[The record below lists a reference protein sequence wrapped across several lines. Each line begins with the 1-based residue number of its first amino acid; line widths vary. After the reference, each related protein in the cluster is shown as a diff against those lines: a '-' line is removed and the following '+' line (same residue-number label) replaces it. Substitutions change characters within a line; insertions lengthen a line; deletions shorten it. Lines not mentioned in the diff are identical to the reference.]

1 MFSVSIVMAINLSYF
16 RILDL
21 PPRGRS
27 TGQMMALLIGKIHDG
42 SRQNGMIW
50 RHALGA
56 VP

>member
-1 MFSVSIVMAINLSYF
+1 
-16 RILDL
+16 
-21 PPRGRS
+21 
-27 TGQMMALLIGKIHDG
+27 MALLIGKIHDG

>member
-1 MFSVSIVMAINLSYF
+1 MFSVSIVMAINLSYC
-16 RILDL
+16 RTIDL

>member
-1 MFSVSIVMAINLSYF
+1 VSIVMAINLSYF
-16 RILDL
+16 RNLDL

-27 TGQMMALLIGKIHDG
+27 TGQMMALPIGKIHDG
-42 SRQNGMIW
+42 SRQTGMIW